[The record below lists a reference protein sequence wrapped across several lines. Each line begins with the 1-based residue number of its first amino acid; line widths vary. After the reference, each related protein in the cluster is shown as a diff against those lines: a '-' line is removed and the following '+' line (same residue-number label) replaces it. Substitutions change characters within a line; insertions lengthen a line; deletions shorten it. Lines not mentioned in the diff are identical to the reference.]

1 MKIEKTNL
9 KKKVNDRKIVLL
21 AITGTL
27 TALEAGK
34 ISVNEAECFLFSPFM
49 AEVLKSCNCSRD
61 IVEIIEEI
69 IEEGCELED
78 IESLIPESLP
88 EVIKNLRK
96 KALDILGKTKG
107 AAEDSWVSPV
117 VDRKSRR
124 KYKDADREKALRML
138 TYHEKSSV
146 RAKAVEALCMGI
158 QESSIN
164 RLYELLSCETNLIR
178 GYAVSAW
185 FDVWVNRNGYTEESM
200 AGYQKNAEAFYQ
212 KEKDFWVKI
221 FFEKNR
227 YLSGDKAGLTELK
240 RFLCENQ
247 GYGIPETIV
256 KLLLDI
262 RNLENEKEINRV
274 LEEAESYI
282 SDGDYLKKEI
292 EAGRKRK
299 ELPKILMIDRENAGV
314 SQILEYLGNT
324 GDFFLA
330 SAGIEPASEIKKE
343 VSEQIWL
350 EENGNLED
358 FQYPK
363 GIRRVWKYDFIVPIG
378 IRLKPEDC
386 PFQRIIPLFE
396 DVDENMLDA
405 GRAKRMLKELRDS
418 IYAEIQSQEQ
428 MEK

>member
-200 AGYQKNAEAFYQ
+200 AGYRKNAEAFYQ

-324 GDFFLA
+324 GDFF
-330 SAGIEPASEIKKE
+330 SGFRRDRAGIRNKE
-343 VSEQIWL
+343 RS
-350 EENGNLED
+350 
-358 FQYPK
+358 K
-363 GIRRVWKYDFIVPIG
+363 
-378 IRLKPEDC
+378 
-386 PFQRIIPLFE
+386 
-396 DVDENMLDA
+396 
-405 GRAKRMLKELRDS
+405 
-418 IYAEIQSQEQ
+418 
-428 MEK
+428 

>member
-200 AGYQKNAEAFYQ
+200 AGYRKNAEAFYQ

-378 IRLKPEDC
+378 IRLKQEDC